1 MIGVCSVDMLQLLLD
16 LRPNE
21 EHAKAWIVKA
31 QTTMGVQAAPAMAEH
46 EVRGLAVPH
55 TGPQLKTKLATTLHS
70 WDPPPPLNLSL
81 FPAPLLPCASG
92 QHHCRGA
99 DKQRHEPHGRRLAQG
114 G

>member
-55 TGPQLKTKLATTLHS
+55 TGPPQLKMKFGNHTPTPGILRTPST
-70 WDPPPPLNLSL
+70 
-81 FPAPLLPCASG
+81 
-92 QHHCRGA
+92 
-99 DKQRHEPHGRRLAQG
+99 
-114 G
+114 